1 VSAQFKLT
9 VFPYEALCFFNNFYF
24 VQIAGQQ
31 DRLREQGDALAAQ
44 AQALA
49 MLQGHVAKLEES
61 IANSSRGQRQAADT
75 SSNQQLSSL
84 PRLRELRSAAT
95 SPLPPLPSSP
105 RPSPTRTAAQQ
116 VLLCFFTFAH
126 HLLDMAANPAA
137 IPTSL
142 GEDGTLFFMSGCQG
156 RASCTNAWATLS
168 TDVDVCTAL
177 PHLLLL
183 VCIVSSLLF
192 LPPAR
197 STLAPPHLLH
207 LHAVITPAGLSLC

>member
-1 VSAQFKLT
+1 MSLQQRPRKWYEFHETFSVSAQFKLT
-9 VFPYEALCFFNNFYF
+9 VFSYEALCFFNSFDF

-61 IANSSRGQRQAADT
+61 IANSSRGQRQAADS

-116 VLLCFFTFAH
+116 VFALLLHICS
-126 HLLDMAANPAA
+126 PSS
-137 IPTSL
+137 SL
-142 GEDGTLFFMSGCQG
+142 GSQPCG
-156 RASCTNAWATLS
+156 N
-168 TDVDVCTAL
+168 
-177 PHLLLL
+177 PHLSWRGWHPFFYEWLSR
-183 VCIVSSLLF
+183 SSK
-192 LPPAR
+192 
-197 STLAPPHLLH
+197 LH
-207 LHAVITPAGLSLC
+207 KRLGNIKHRC